1 VPARIRE
8 EVGANVALRRDDAK
22 LLRRDVKPHTIPG
35 KSAPGCASVA
45 FLYPEAFRAAVE
57 EGPRAMK
64 ITLLRNGA
72 KLKAVFPVVD
82 GKFSRTKVVSER
94 HEQHPSQDCQPSLD
108 CQPSSCGTLQMV
120 CAAPFRQRDGGE
132 PVGKGVEGE
141 LFDVQPQQ
149 GL

>member
-1 VPARIRE
+1 
-8 EVGANVALRRDDAK
+8 
-22 LLRRDVKPHTIPG
+22 
-35 KSAPGCASVA
+35 
-45 FLYPEAFRAAVE
+45 
-57 EGPRAMK
+57 MK

-94 HEQHPSQDCQPSLD
+94 HEQHPSLD

-132 PVGKGVEGE
+132 PVGKGVGGE